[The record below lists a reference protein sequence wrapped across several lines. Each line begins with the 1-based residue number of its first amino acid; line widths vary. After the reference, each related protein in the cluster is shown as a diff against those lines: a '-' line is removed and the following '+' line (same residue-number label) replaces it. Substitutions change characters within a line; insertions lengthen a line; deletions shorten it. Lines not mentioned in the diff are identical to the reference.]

1 MLTVHTV
8 WTPIARLASLGS
20 HGVTM
25 QSIIQI
31 LKLNEPKTGTSVKT
45 GKPYDMQDAECLLL
59 NADGSVDQVGVLQ
72 VPRSLREVVKP
83 GAFTA
88 TFALH
93 ANFASRRIEAV
104 LTGLVEIPQTP
115 ARKPAPSAT

>member
-1 MLTVHTV
+1 
-8 WTPIARLASLGS
+8 
-20 HGVTM
+20 M

-31 LKLNEPKTGTSVKT
+31 LKLNEPKTGISQKT
-45 GKPYDMQDAECLLL
+45 QKAYDMQDAECLLL
-59 NADGSVDQVGVLQ
+59 NDDGSVDQVGVLQ
-72 VPRSLREVVKP
+72 VPRSLREKVKP
-83 GAFTA
+83 GTFTA

-115 ARKPAPSAT
+115 ARTPKPAAAA